1 MNILQQR
8 TPGFSSQS
16 HPSPVLSVSP
26 NVPPWPGC
34 SDSKP
39 QLCCISF
46 SPTAPGP
53 SASTDGSAFKT
64 HRGNASSRFCLLP
77 PFSLS
82 SALQAGVIE
91 WSSKR
96 QSGHFLTR
104 YKCSSGSPSDFKWN
118 PNSIPDSEVPHS
130 PATACLSLHASP
142 ALLQLS
148 SLWLCPFC
156 PSFNAAGSASLSFFS
171 KQCPHPYCLPDLPMA
186 WARPSCRVC
195 TIAGPCLTALL
206 KCYSRAFLCLDH
218 LLPEP
223 CLFVSGSYPHT
234 RV

>member
-8 TPGFSSQS
+8 TPGFSSHI
-16 HPSPVLSVSP
+16 HPSPVLPVSP
-26 NVPPWPGC
+26 NVRPWPGC

-64 HRGNASSRFCLLP
+64 HHGNASSRFCLLP

-82 SALQAGVIE
+82 SALLAGVRVALE
-91 WSSKR
+91 KAVWSFPYPLQMLQWVSTRLQTKPEPHPWLR
-96 QSGHFLTR
+96 SSSQPGH
-104 YKCSSGSPSDFKWN
+104 
-118 PNSIPDSEVPHS
+118 
-130 PATACLSLHASP
+130 ACLSLRVSP
-142 ALLQLS
+142 ALLQLT
-148 SLWLCPFC
+148 SLGLCPFC
-156 PSFNAAGSASLSFFS
+156 PSLNAAGSASLSFFL
-171 KQCPHPYCLPDLPMA
+171 KQCPHPCCLPDLPMA
-186 WARPSCRVC
+186 WALPSCRVC
-195 TIAGPCLTALL
+195 ANAGPCLTALL
-206 KCYSRAFLCLDH
+206 KCYSRASPCLDH

-223 CLFVSGSYPHT
+223 CLLVSGSHPHT